1 MVSTREDLQSDCK
14 TVNAIVSALQSGRG
28 GSTEDMSH
36 SSSRRRSSTSKL
48 NYLSTS
54 PTFNAPTY
62 GLPRPRS
69 ENNFAMAAAAAVAV
83 AAIGAPEG
91 SPLRREASPLHRES
105 SSPSHRDGRAIVPGN
120 SVDVNTS
127 TSYWP
132 GTVMI
137 FFTTNDA
144 IILIF
149 NHREWIIQCSNNQC
163 RCQCRVI
170 YESNWNER
178 PKWSNVHLT
187 FTVKWSDV
195 KWRDLTET

>member
-69 ENNFAMAAAAAVAV
+69 ENNFAMAAAAAAVAV

-127 TSYWP
+127 TSY
-132 GTVMI
+132 
-137 FFTTNDA
+137 
-144 IILIF
+144 
-149 NHREWIIQCSNNQC
+149 
-163 RCQCRVI
+163 
-170 YESNWNER
+170 
-178 PKWSNVHLT
+178 
-187 FTVKWSDV
+187 
-195 KWRDLTET
+195 